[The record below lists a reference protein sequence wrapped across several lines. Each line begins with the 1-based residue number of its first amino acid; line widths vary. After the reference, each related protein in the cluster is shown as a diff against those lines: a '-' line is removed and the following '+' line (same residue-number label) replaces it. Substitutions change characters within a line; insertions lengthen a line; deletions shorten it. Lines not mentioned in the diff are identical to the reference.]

1 MIVYLSKHFVQRWK
15 RRVSGGAPVLQDEVN
30 GILRQSI
37 RIRNQIQLYK
47 VRKRRYVPHRVLA
60 EYWYHPMGIIIKVD
74 ERRKVAVT
82 VITAYRHGN
91 GNGNGG
97 AASCRA
103 GE

>member
-1 MIVYLSKHFVQRWK
+1 MIMYLSKHFVQRWK
-15 RRVSGGAPVLQDEVN
+15 RRVGGGNPNQDEVN
-30 GILRQSI
+30 RILRNSI
-37 RIRNQIQLYK
+37 RIRNQIKLYK
-47 VRKRRYVPHRVLA
+47 VRGGRYVPHRVLA

-82 VITAYRHGN
+82 VITAFRN
-91 GNGNGG
+91 GNRNNG